1 MTTRTPVV
9 GDRLSEAGG
18 GPSVHAGV
26 RTRIGWGLFTLVL
39 LAAAGIILAAM
50 ETDLAGEPR
59 VANPNP
65 GPSPLPPF
73 LGLDDVPSIA
83 NVAPAV
89 GSAALLGT
97 FLVLSVR
104 QRRLHSGVI
113 LFLAIMFMGVLD
125 PIANWA
131 TFTVFDPRI
140 AHFPLDWPWMRFAP
154 LLEPSFSFLGG
165 YATYY
170 LTVSLGLYWLYQRV
184 LAPRVRAGSWIDRHR
199 LLSLSLF
206 CFVVSIP
213 IDVLMLFGWLRLGIV
228 SFLEGVGPVITWG
241 PVQLP
246 LGMVFYDSWPFL
258 FVPLLCQR
266 DEDGRSVVLA
276 GLARRLPDWTSS
288 PRDSSARQLVAG
300 TALMIAVGLVPFS
313 VFGVL
318 RVTHQFRPAY
328 DEFPFP
334 AAKVYDPYGDL
345 EDAGKSGPFY
355 R

>member
-1 MTTRTPVV
+1 MTTVV
-9 GDRLSEAGG
+9 RGRLSEAGD
-18 GPSVHAGV
+18 GPSAHAGV
-26 RTRIGWGLFTLVL
+26 RTRIGWGVFTLVL
-39 LAAAGIILAAM
+39 LAAAAVILASM
-50 ETDLAGEPR
+50 ETDLGGDPR
-59 VANPNP
+59 VTNPNP
-65 GPSPLPPF
+65 GPGSLPPF
-73 LGLDDVPSIA
+73 LGLDDVPSMA

-89 GSAALLGT
+89 GSAVLLGT
-97 FLVLSVR
+97 FLFLSVR
-104 QRRLHSGVI
+104 RRRLHPGVI
-113 LFLAIMFMGVLD
+113 LVLAITFMGVLD

-140 AHFPLDWPWMRFAP
+140 GHFPLDWPWMRFAP

-170 LTVSLGLYWLYQRV
+170 FTVSLGLYWLYHHV
-184 LAPRVRAGSWIDRHR
+184 VMPRMRAGSWIDRHR

-213 IDVLMLFGWLRLGIV
+213 IDIVMLFGWLRFGIV
-228 SFLEGVGPVITWG
+228 SFLEGVGPVLTWG
-241 PVQLP
+241 GVQLS
-246 LGMVFYDSWPFL
+246 LGMVLYDSWPFL
-258 FVPLLCQR
+258 FIPMLCQR

-276 GLARRLPDWTSS
+276 RLARRLPHWSSS

-313 VFGVL
+313 VFSVL
-318 RVTHQFRPAY
+318 RVTHQFRPTY

-345 EDAGKSGPFY
+345 REAGKAGPFY
-355 R
+355 P